1 MSNTSINIIYILGTK
16 TSLES
21 LSKNLKKG
29 SLPLDGL
36 KVSKEWKQAKI
47 EDPNFEFF
55 FEYNEFVK
63 NYSIPVFK
71 SKDLSLEK
79 PTACLV
85 YKFFSSSFGG
95 GLGEYFEVLSKKH
108 PALQFIITWLIPDL
122 GEVGRENQ
130 INGGIEDQQVIER
143 DKNKASL
150 KDYLKYSKHWFQYE
164 FDDGFFDEY
173 GGKDAQKLKD
183 FYLKC

>member
-16 TSLES
+16 ISLEA

-63 NYSIPVFK
+63 NYSIPVYK

-95 GLGEYFEVLSKKH
+95 GLG
-108 PALQFIITWLIPDL
+108 
-122 GEVGRENQ
+122 
-130 INGGIEDQQVIER
+130 
-143 DKNKASL
+143 
-150 KDYLKYSKHWFQYE
+150 
-164 FDDGFFDEY
+164 
-173 GGKDAQKLKD
+173 
-183 FYLKC
+183 